1 MREGQGDMA
10 AFQVQPDPEA
20 GSARLPVVV
29 IVSLINMF
37 FAAVLEYSLPLYFNA
52 LQDFPKGMWAKLAAW
67 VVAPWAFVP
76 FLAGRLARRFGE
88 RRVWGAAMLG
98 QAAVPAVFAAIH
110 EPWIVAPV
118 AFWYGSMNALVWIG
132 GISLTQVVPAN
143 KKALANGLVMM
154 SLGLGSFL
162 GPLVGRAI
170 LWHDQVSALVDQGD
184 WEDAGL
190 FLIDV
195 IKPESDQERQVL
207 GASTTGLLASPSGQG
222 PLLAASALFPGR
234 TGKPSLPG
242 FHFILWGLA
251 GASALGAVVMW
262 TWGQRPG
269 RWQEEKAQ
277 QTWPEIVDDVKR
289 LLANSR
295 FWALVF
301 SLCLLGGSLFQ
312 ASNQFLPSRAEDLG
326 LIVKKTGEDRGWILL
341 KLLQVLMWIPGGL
354 AVGLLAG
361 RRAPGLAGVLM
372 VGCFALSAA
381 GIAWAS
387 TATGLFAAV
396 AAFEFV
402 RQFMRWSHA
411 GYLSEHMP
419 EDLRSTAIG
428 LAINVAGTAGTLF
441 AFLTNGILKPDA
453 PDFNSRA
460 PFWLAAGLGLTGAL
474 GLLVFDR
481 FVPIRQEQKS

>member
-10 AFQVQPDPEA
+10 AFQVQHDPEA
-20 GSARLPVVV
+20 GAARLPVVV

-52 LQDFPKGMWAKLAAW
+52 LEGFPKGMWASLAAW
-67 VVAPWAFVP
+67 VVAPWAFAP
-76 FLAGRLARRFGE
+76 ILAGLLARRFGE

-98 QAAVPAVFAAIH
+98 QAAVPAVFAAIPQ
-110 EPWIVAPV
+110 PWIVAPA
-118 AFWYGSMNALVWIG
+118 AFWYGFTNALVWIG
-132 GISLTQVVPAN
+132 GISLTQVVPAD
-143 KKALANGLVMM
+143 KKGLANGLVMM

-162 GPLVGRAI
+162 GPLAGRAI
-170 LWHDQVSALVDQGD
+170 LWHDQVSALIEQGVWQD
-184 WEDAGL
+184 VGL

-195 IKPESDQERQVL
+195 IKPKSD
-207 GASTTGLLASPSGQG
+207 
-222 PLLAASALFPGR
+222 
-234 TGKPSLPG
+234 PSLAG

-251 GASALGAVVMW
+251 GASALGAVMMW

-269 RWQEEKAQ
+269 RWQGERAQ
-277 QTWPEIVDDVKR
+277 QTWAETADDLKR
-289 LLANSR
+289 LLVNPR
-295 FWALVF
+295 FWALVL
-301 SLCLLGGSLFQ
+301 SLCLFGGSLFQ
-312 ASNQFLPSRAEDLG
+312 ASNQFLRYRAEDVE
-326 LIVKKTGEDRGWILL
+326 LISGAQDRGWIIVQELR
-341 KLLQVLMWIPGGL
+341 VLMWIPGGL

-372 VGCFALSAA
+372 LACFALSAA
-381 GIAWAS
+381 GIGWAS
-387 TATGLFAAV
+387 TSAGLFAAV

-419 EDLRSTAIG
+419 EDLRATAIG
-428 LAINVAGTAGTLF
+428 LAITVAGTAGTLF
-441 AFLTNGILKPDA
+441 GFLTNGILNPDA
-453 PDFNSRA
+453 ASFDSRV

-481 FVPIRQEQKS
+481 FVPIRREQKS

>member
-1 MREGQGDMA
+1 MA
-10 AFQVQPDPEA
+10 AFQVQSDPEA

-29 IVSLINMF
+29 FVSLINMF

-52 LQDFPKGMWAKLAAW
+52 LESFPDGTWARLAAW
-67 VVAPWAFVP
+67 LVAPWAFVP
-76 FLAGRLARRFGE
+76 FLAGLLARRFGE

-98 QAAVPAVFAAIH
+98 QAVVPALFAAIP
-110 EPWIVAPV
+110 EPWIVAPA
-118 AFWYGSMNALVWIG
+118 AFWYGSMNALIWIG
-132 GISLTQVVPAN
+132 GISLTQIVPAN
-143 KKALANGLVMM
+143 KKGLANGLVMM

-170 LWHDQVSALVDQGD
+170 LWHDQVAALVHEGAWIDVGR
-184 WEDAGL
+184 
-190 FLIDV
+190 FLIDI
-195 IKPESDQERQVL
+195 IKPESN
-207 GASTTGLLASPSGQG
+207 PSR
-222 PLLAASALFPGR
+222 A
-234 TGKPSLPG
+234 G
-242 FHFILWGLA
+242 FQIILWGVA
-251 GASALGAVVMW
+251 AACALGAVVMW

-269 RWQEEKAQ
+269 RWQGEKAQ
-277 QTWPEIVDDVKR
+277 QTWAETADDLRR
-289 LLANSR
+289 LLTNPR
-295 FWALVF
+295 FWALVL
-301 SLCLLGGSLFQ
+301 SLCLFGGSIFQ

-341 KLLQVLMWIPGGL
+341 QELRVFIWVPGGL

-372 VGCFALSAA
+372 VGCFALAA
-381 GIAWAS
+381 VGIGLAS
-387 TATGLFAAV
+387 TATSLFFAV

-419 EDLRSTAIG
+419 QDLRATAIG
-428 LAINVAGTAGTLF
+428 LAISVAGWAGTLF
-441 AFLTNGILKPDA
+441 AFLTNGILNPKSA
-453 PDFNSRA
+453 DFNSRI

-481 FVPIRQEQKS
+481 FVPIRQRQPS